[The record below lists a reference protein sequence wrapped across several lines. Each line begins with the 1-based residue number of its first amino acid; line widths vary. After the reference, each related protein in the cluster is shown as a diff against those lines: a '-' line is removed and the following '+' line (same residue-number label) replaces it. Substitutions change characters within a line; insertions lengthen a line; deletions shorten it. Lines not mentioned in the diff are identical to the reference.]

1 MKNVIYLSH
10 PLTNETPL
18 YGGAKSINIFSS
30 SFIRSGDTAN
40 TLNLTMPNH
49 SGTHMDVL
57 YHFFDDGD
65 KLTDYDPSFWIFNHP
80 VCVDVCSE
88 YGFLVNYNDVMESV
102 NNKTDLLLIRTGYEK
117 FRREPKYWKKNHGL
131 SVDLAKGLRI
141 KNPNVRA
148 VGIDFISVTSRL
160 HRQEGRETH
169 RELLGKHYSS
179 DPIIIV
185 EDMSLNNYQNTI
197 AQVIILPLMIS
208 GADGAPCSIIAL

>member
-102 NNKTDLLLIRTGYEK
+102 NNKTDLLL
-117 FRREPKYWKKNHGL
+117 N
-131 SVDLAKGLRI
+131 
-141 KNPNVRA
+141 
-148 VGIDFISVTSRL
+148 
-160 HRQEGRETH
+160 
-169 RELLGKHYSS
+169 
-179 DPIIIV
+179 
-185 EDMSLNNYQNTI
+185 
-197 AQVIILPLMIS
+197 
-208 GADGAPCSIIAL
+208 